1 MDLDTR
7 LARPPVGGTKADTA
21 APPSPRM
28 CDEATATVAT
38 MTAVLLVL
46 IVEATNDEQK
56 VYMHVY
62 FLKVIATRVG
72 VKLQNYERYM
82 YERASCRLQSAD
94 ADGADDEAAKVA
106 VDPGPG

>member
-7 LARPPVGGTKADTA
+7 LARPPVGGTKADTP
-21 APPSPRM
+21 APPSSRM

-72 VKLQNYERYM
+72 VKLQNYERY
-82 YERASCRLQSAD
+82 ERASCRLQSAD
-94 ADGADDEAAKVA
+94 ADGAEDEAAKVA